1 MDKLQEICAKKL
13 EHIAAQKAKISV
25 TELKAMA
32 QDSEPPRGF
41 EKALRAKEY
50 DGKFAVIAELKKAS
64 PSRGLIRVDF
74 DVEKLAKAYEA
85 GGATALSVLT
95 DAPYFQ
101 GADEFVKIAK
111 AATNL
116 PVLRKDFML
125 DTYQVHESRAL
136 GADAILVIM
145 AAVTDTQA
153 EDLIA
158 VALRY
163 EMDVLIEVHDRVELN
178 RALYF
183 RSKLIGVNNRNLKTM
198 EVDLKNAEDLSN
210 AIPGTYMR
218 VCESGVFAHQDLL
231 RMRKSWYNTFLVG
244 ESLMAQG
251 DVERALKILLGN

>member
-13 EHIAAQKAKISV
+13 EHIAAQKLKMPIAELREIAKD
-25 TELKAMA
+25 AP
-32 QDSEPPRGF
+32 PPRGF
-41 EKALRAKEY
+41 EKALREKEY

-64 PSRGLIRVDF
+64 PSRGLIRADF

-116 PVLRKDFML
+116 PILRKDFML
-125 DTYQVHESRAL
+125 DPYQVHESRAL

-145 AAVTDTQA
+145 AAVSDAQA
-153 EDLIA
+153 QDLIS

-163 EMDVLIEVHDRVELN
+163 EMDVLIEVHDREELN

-183 RSKLIGVNNRNLKTM
+183 RTKLIGVNNRNLKTM
-198 EVDLKNAEDLSN
+198 EVDLKTSEKLSN
-210 AIPGTYMR
+210 SIPGSYLR